1 MEPKSEIQLPVVVA
15 TQSRPTDAR
24 LLSLTFQLFESDHT
38 TRAKFLE
45 QVYTIFP
52 RSKFNLLSVLVLM
65 GDNDLRRIGP
75 SETMESIFLRF
86 SVKQY
91 FTSQL
96 LLPVLVLQVG
106 DLKLCTF
113 SDSQSFCDVY
123 NFGLIVRPEAP
134 SALFD
139 ADWLRLSV
147 ASIDPLC
154 ITNST
159 LSLFSAVEK
168 SYEKLLPFTQSKQ
181 ATRGCAFLGMH
192 LTQTM
197 DSARASIN
205 ITLKTGK
212 SEPQQHWML
221 LPHGVTLLMNLIK
234 TEEAKRASLYPHK
247 ENTLVL
253 SPPFMG
259 KFDLRLPKPR
269 YAFFAFQSGVQ
280 LDTDLLDRVHTAF
293 VRRTTLNSADIEEV
307 WGPVTTMKITPDPKT
322 VSAALSLFCTQPK
335 GSTMKV
341 DVYLPS
347 PSVTEQVAIIPS
359 PISLSFPWDC
369 LQCSTVDSWF
379 KVAHLA
385 TFSAY
390 FSHLMQMTPVATL
403 TSNLPF
409 SWIEISN
416 THTLFTKVAHACQS
430 GLPESDQLSSLVRQS
445 IVAFIEASKIYS
457 GMFNGIDVNGC
468 ILGLPVALSIKFS
481 EKVPLVIITEKDFRV
496 FFNSKASLDEY
507 AMEDLNRHF
516 SSMLYVFR
524 LAVLLWSCS
533 VRNGNFRDLKYNLK
547 PIIEPLNCSVLP
559 TTISLDATCKHYLM
573 VLADLVAMNTS
584 SMDHHF
590 PEQDKQTRN
599 KIRSFD
605 RMCKESLIR
614 LKDLPGLQADGS
626 TLGGVYRSLT
636 GKHHIASI
644 KDFLC
649 GIFKSRVSSGLI
661 EQKSANYINE
671 KDMLLGIMGQLKK
684 AKTKNRFVVVINIEQ
699 NLLSEDTMQTQE
711 ETTII
716 FMDESEEITSH
727 KFPFKKPIQTDIRTT
742 LSTTITYAGSLSVST
757 LTSDGSPSTP
767 VYTWTHSIKPSI
779 FCETA
784 TPFMRPE
791 TIASSTYT
799 PVSLSA
805 LVWNEATKELQVQFL
820 SATTPRETSPGNL
833 VIAQS
838 GITKYATPGTPFS
851 FFARSDPVLCL

>member
-1 MEPKSEIQLPVVVA
+1 V
-15 TQSRPTDAR
+15 
-24 LLSLTFQLFESDHT
+24 
-38 TRAKFLE
+38 
-45 QVYTIFP
+45 
-52 RSKFNLLSVLVLM
+52 
-65 GDNDLRRIGP
+65 GDNNLRRIEP
-75 SETMESIFLRF
+75 SKTMESIFLGF

-96 LLPVLVLQVG
+96 LLPVLVLQVD

-113 SDSQSFCDVY
+113 SDSQSFCDIY

-134 SALFD
+134 GALFD

-147 ASIDPLC
+147 ASIDPLR

-159 LSLFSAVEK
+159 LSLSSAVEK
-168 SYEKLLPFTQSKQ
+168 SYDKLLPFTQSKQ
-181 ATRGCAFLGMH
+181 ATRGCAFLGMY

-212 SEPQQHWML
+212 SEPQKHWML

-247 ENTLVL
+247 QNTLVL

-280 LDTDLLDRVHTAF
+280 LDTDLLDRVHAAF
-293 VRRTTLNSADIEEV
+293 VRRTTLNSADIDKA

-322 VSAALSLFCTQPK
+322 VSAALSLFCTQPR
-335 GSTMKV
+335 GSTINV

-347 PSVTEQVAIIPS
+347 PSVTGQVEIIPS
-359 PISLSFPWDC
+359 PVSLSFPWDC
-369 LQCSTVDSWF
+369 LQCSTVSSWS
-379 KVAHLA
+379 KVVQLA

-390 FSHLMQMTPVATL
+390 FSHLMQMTPVATS

-409 SWIEISN
+409 SWIEMSN

-445 IVAFIEASKIYS
+445 IVAFTEASKIYS

-481 EKVPLVIITEKDFRV
+481 EKVPLVIITENNFRV

-524 LAVLLWSCS
+524 IAVLLWSCS
-533 VRNGNFRDLKYNLK
+533 VRNVNFRGLKERPT
-547 PIIEPLNCSVLP
+547 PIIKPLNCSVLP
-559 TTISLDATCKHYLM
+559 TTISLDATCKKYLM

-584 SMDHHF
+584 STDHHF
-590 PEQDKQTRN
+590 PEQDKQTRK
-599 KIRSFD
+599 KIQSFN
-605 RMCKESLIR
+605 RICENNLKILKE
-614 LKDLPGLQADGS
+614 GLSDSRADGS
-626 TLGGVYRSLT
+626 TLGGVYRPLT

-649 GIFKSRVSSGLI
+649 AIFKSQVSSRLI

-671 KDMLLGIMGQLKK
+671 KDMLLGIMEQLKK
-684 AKTKNRFVVVINIEQ
+684 AKTQNPFVVAINIEQ
-699 NLLSEDTMQTQE
+699 NLLSEDTLQTQE

-716 FMDESEEITSH
+716 FMDKSEEITSH

-742 LSTTITYAGSLSVST
+742 LSTTITYAGSLSVNN
-757 LTSDGSPSTP
+757 LTSDDSPSTP
-767 VYTWTHSIKPSI
+767 VYTWTHSVKPSI

-791 TIASSTYT
+791 TIASSMYT

-820 SATTPRETSPGNL
+820 SVTTPRETSPGNL

-838 GITKYATPGTPFS
+838 GITKYETPGKPFS
-851 FFARSDPVLCL
+851 FFARSDPELCL